1 MITRYSEVFGMTSQ
15 VPLTA
20 LSSPGAERTARIHS
34 TFSSVRADQFGGR
47 NIENGQLALVRF
59 QNSHDETLIG
69 LNRDS
74 RTAEVLLLPWTW
86 KELVSR
92 VRSEKR
98 GLEPWVKSNVM
109 RFGRVRVELSS
120 MEVWR
125 GELSVKLTAMEF
137 KVLSFLLRNP
147 KRVISRD
154 HLLNE
159 VWGYDN
165 YPYTRTVDNHIMRLR
180 RKLEPDPAK
189 PIHFRTMHGIGYK
202 FVP

>member
-1 MITRYSEVFGMTSQ
+1 
-15 VPLTA
+15 
-20 LSSPGAERTARIHS
+20 
-34 TFSSVRADQFGGR
+34 
-47 NIENGQLALVRF
+47 
-59 QNSHDETLIG
+59 
-69 LNRDS
+69 
-74 RTAEVLLLPWTW
+74 LLLPWTW

-98 GLEPWVKSNVM
+98 GLEPWVKSNVI